1 MSGCPVMH
9 HGMAKASG
17 CNHVAVTKFGRLF
30 APGSGNLTEQE
41 AAAIGGPG
49 GLMHDFDGTSPDSG
63 IPAGYIFFAQFIDHD
78 ITLDT
83 TSNFRDDPASVVV
96 EDLPSI
102 RSASL
107 DLDCVYGFGPEA
119 SPHIYDAA
127 RPGHIAIHPNG
138 YDVARAPGGQALIGD
153 PRNDENIFVSQMQL
167 LFQRFHNKLYEER
180 VEREPSSKHL
190 DRFEEAQKQTRYHY
204 QWLVLFDFLKRLC
217 DPCVYQ
223 HAVPKILAGDASQYP
238 YFYHPDDC
246 GKLRM
251 PVEFSVAAYR
261 VGHTMVRSRYAANGA
276 NLDIELFD
284 ERFGTLGFNGIP
296 EELVMDWRYLLPVHR
311 CIRPRMA
318 KGIDRRLADE
328 IQDMPLPVVNSRNP
342 NDRALGFRNL
352 MRGNVMRLP
361 SGQQAVAALKPK
373 YGDCIVE
380 GVDLG
385 LNDLPCGCGV
395 DAEKIAAHTPLFY
408 YILRESEVLHD
419 CQRLG
424 PVGSAILLEVFGGML
439 VHCHDTSFVHAQGW
453 QPDPCVS
460 KERWGWWTD
469 AYQSHF
475 DPHTLVNDPD
485 YYPFELADVVR
496 FVEALGDPQGFQS
509 V

>member
-1 MSGCPVMH
+1 
-9 HGMAKASG
+9 
-17 CNHVAVTKFGRLF
+17 
-30 APGSGNLTEQE
+30 
-41 AAAIGGPG
+41 
-49 GLMHDFDGTSPDSG
+49 
-63 IPAGYIFFAQFIDHD
+63 
-78 ITLDT
+78 
-83 TSNFRDDPASVVV
+83 
-96 EDLPSI
+96 
-102 RSASL
+102 
-107 DLDCVYGFGPEA
+107 
-119 SPHIYDAA
+119 
-127 RPGHIAIHPNG
+127 
-138 YDVARAPGGQALIGD
+138 
-153 PRNDENIFVSQMQL
+153 
-167 LFQRFHNKLYEER
+167 
-180 VEREPSSKHL
+180 
-190 DRFEEAQKQTRYHY
+190 
-204 QWLVLFDFLKRLC
+204 
-217 DPCVYQ
+217 
-223 HAVPKILAGDASQYP
+223 
-238 YFYHPDDC
+238 
-246 GKLRM
+246 
-251 PVEFSVAAYR
+251 
-261 VGHTMVRSRYAANGA
+261 
-276 NLDIELFD
+276 
-284 ERFGTLGFNGIP
+284 
-296 EELVMDWRYLLPVHR
+296 
-311 CIRPRMA
+311 
-318 KGIDRRLADE
+318 
-328 IQDMPLPVVNSRNP
+328 MPLPVVNSRNP

-361 SGQQAVAALKPK
+361 SGQQAVATLKPK